1 MRYILCALLIALT
14 SISFSA
20 FAADYEVRKFNQ
32 GQWCIYEGDVKTAL
46 LVSGTSEPQCYQIAD
61 ILILLD
67 NRAQALDTALLQNAA
82 RQGLAHYTAYCT
94 AKNQQASKARS
105 VVAFVA
111 DGITPDSFGRV
122 AGNDALVSGKITT
135 LGEPSDGI
143 LEIRTNKIAAA
154 QNNNGGQSNAIADIQ
169 RKSAEDRKLKMAKDQ
184 ASIDAIRAR
193 FAPHFKQSKASAKSA
208 GFFAALTG
216 GDRAKL
222 TGAWSGSAA
231 QCSQDVLL
239 LIDNDGK
246 GRVEWWREFK
256 SYGLLPWRSG
266 SWELNSG
273 TVTMMFNHRAEFTFV
288 NGFEDTAMNETV
300 QLELKN
306 ISSNELRL
314 AAPGPNSPAL
324 KLLGADEKLFKR
336 CPGG

>member
-1 MRYILCALLIALT
+1 MRYILCALLIAIT
-14 SISFSA
+14 SISSSV

-32 GQWCIYEGDVKTAL
+32 GQWFIYGGDVKTAL
-46 LVSGTSEPQCYQIAD
+46 LVSGMSEPQCYQIAD
-61 ILILLD
+61 ILILLN
-67 NRAQALDTALLQNAA
+67 NRAQALDTELLQNAA
-82 RQGLAHYTAYCT
+82 RQGLSHYNAYCA
-94 AKNQQASKARS
+94 AKNQQPSKARS

-111 DGITPDSFGRV
+111 SDITPDSFGRV
-122 AGNDALVSGKITT
+122 TGNDALVSGRITT
-135 LGEPSDGI
+135 TGNPSDGI
-143 LEIRTNKIAAA
+143 LEIRANKVAAA
-154 QNNNGGQSNAIADIQ
+154 QSANSGQSTAIADIQ
-169 RKSAEDRKLKMAKDQ
+169 RQSAEDGKLKTAKDQ

-193 FAPHFKQSKASAKSA
+193 FTPQFEQSKASAKSA

-246 GRVEWWREFK
+246 GKVEWWREFK

-266 SWELNSG
+266 SWELKSG
-273 TVTMMFNHRAEFTFV
+273 SVTMTFNHRTEFTFV

-300 QLELKN
+300 QLDLEN
-306 ISSNELRL
+306 ISSDELRL

-336 CPGG
+336 CLGG

>member
-32 GQWCIYEGDVKTAL
+32 GQWFIYGGDVKTAL

-67 NRAQALDTALLQNAA
+67 NRAQALDAALLQNSA
-82 RQGLAHYTAYCT
+82 RQGLAYYTAYCA

-111 DGITPDSFGRV
+111 GGITPDSYGRV
-122 AGNDALVSGKITT
+122 TGNDALVSGRITT
-135 LGEPSDGI
+135 TGEPSDGI
-143 LEIRTNKIAAA
+143 LEIITNKVAAA
-154 QNNNGGQSNAIADIQ
+154 QNNSSGQSTAIADIQ
-169 RKSAEDRKLKMAKDQ
+169 HQNAEDRKLKTAQDQ
-184 ASIDAIRAR
+184 ASIEAIRAR
-193 FAPHFKQSKASAKSA
+193 LIPQFEQSKASAKSA
-208 GFFAALTG
+208 GFFASLIG

-222 TGAWSGSAA
+222 TGAWSGSTA
-231 QCSQDVLL
+231 QCSQDVLM

-246 GRVEWWREFK
+246 GKVEWWREFK

-273 TVTMMFNHRAEFTFV
+273 TVTMTFNHRTEFTFV

-300 QLELKN
+300 QLDLKN
-306 ISSNELRL
+306 ISSDELRL

>member
-1 MRYILCALLIALT
+1 MRYILCTLLIALT
-14 SISFSA
+14 PLSFSA

-32 GQWCIYEGDVKTAL
+32 GQWFIYGGDVKTAL
-46 LVSGTSEPQCYQIAD
+46 LVSGTSEPQCYQVTD
-61 ILILLD
+61 ILLLLD
-67 NRAQALDTALLQNAA
+67 DRAQALDAALLQNAA

-94 AKNQQASKARS
+94 AKNQQASKAQS

-111 DGITPDSFGRV
+111 SGITPDSFGRV
-122 AGNDALVSGKITT
+122 TGNDALISGRITT
-135 LGEPSDGI
+135 LGEPADGI
-143 LEIRTNKIAAA
+143 LEIRANKVAAA
-154 QNNNGGQSNAIADIQ
+154 QNNNGGQSTAIADIQ
-169 RKSAEDRKLKMAKDQ
+169 RQSAEDRKLKMAKDH
-184 ASIDAIRAR
+184 ANIDAIRAR
-193 FAPHFKQSKASAKSA
+193 FTPQFEQSKTFAKSA

-222 TGAWSGSAA
+222 TGAWSGSTA

-246 GRVEWWREFK
+246 GKAQWWREFK

-266 SWELNSG
+266 SWELKSG
-273 TVTMMFNHRAEFTFV
+273 TVTMIFNHRTEFTFV
-288 NGFEDTAMNETV
+288 NGFEDTVMNETV
-300 QLELKN
+300 QLDLKN
-306 ISSNELRL
+306 ISSDELRL

>member
-1 MRYILCALLIALT
+1 MRYILCALLITFT
-14 SISFSA
+14 SISSSA

-32 GQWCIYEGDVKTAL
+32 GQWFIYGGDVKTAL

-61 ILILLD
+61 ILVLLD
-67 NRAQALDTALLQNAA
+67 NRAQALDAELLQDAA
-82 RQGLAHYTAYCT
+82 RQGLAHYSAYCT

-111 DGITPDSFGRV
+111 GGITPDSFGRV
-122 AGNDALVSGKITT
+122 TGNDALVSGRITFT
-135 LGEPSDGI
+135 GNPSDGI
-143 LEIRTNKIAAA
+143 LEISTNKVAAA
-154 QNNNGGQSNAIADIQ
+154 QNTNSEQSTAIADIQ
-169 RKSAEDRKLKMAKDQ
+169 RQSAEDGKLKMVKDQ

-193 FAPHFKQSKASAKSA
+193 FAPLFEQSKASAKSA
-208 GFFAALTG
+208 GFFTALTG

-231 QCSQDVLL
+231 QCSQNVLL

-266 SWELNSG
+266 TWVLKSG
-273 TVTMMFNHRAEFTFV
+273 TLTMTFNHRTEFTFI

-300 QLELKN
+300 QLDLKN
-306 ISSNELRL
+306 ISSDELRL